1 MLDIKLIRERPDFV
15 KGELAKRGVD
25 PGEVDRLLEVDQ
37 RRRKLQGEVDQ
48 LRADRKRRARE
59 VGKLPAEERAA
70 EIAKIRAEEAD
81 EEKLAKLDAGSASAG
96 EAVDASNPLL
106 LLGTHL
112 GLADREFHSRMLELP
127 NIPRADVPV
136 GASEADNKVIK
147 TEGTPIEFTAF
158 KPIPH
163 WELGEKLGILD
174 FDRGVKLSGTRFYVL
189 SGAGARLQRALIAWM
204 LDVKIREQGYLE
216 IIPPLMVSTE
226 TATSTGHLPKN
237 ADTMYHNAEDDFW
250 FIPTAEVPLTSLHRD
265 ETLDESSLP
274 IYMTAYTPCFRREKM
289 SAGRDVRGIKRGHQ
303 FDKVEMVKLV
313 RPETSDDE
321 FLKMVNDAEE
331 ICRRLKIPYRV
342 VALCTADLSFAS
354 AVTYDL
360 EMWAPGCGEW
370 LEVSSISNCTD
381 FQARRA
387 KIRFKTKGGK
397 PELVHTLNG
406 SGLALPRTMIAVLE
420 NYQNE
425 DGSVTVPEVLLPYMG
440 GVERIHKILT

>member
-15 KGELAKRGVD
+15 KAELAKRGID
-25 PGEVDRLLEVDQ
+25 PAEVDRLLEADHK
-37 RRRKLQGEVDQ
+37 RRKLQAELDQ
-48 LRADRKRRARE
+48 IRADRKRRARE
-59 VGKLPAEERAA
+59 VGKLPPEERAA
-70 EIAKIRAEEAD
+70 EIAKIRAEEAE
-81 EEKLAKLDAGSASAG
+81 EEKEIALLSAVISP
-96 EAVDASNPLL
+96 EMKENSSDS
-106 LLGTHL
+106 LLGRGAQL
-112 GLADREFHSRMLELP
+112 SLAERKVEELALNLP
-127 NIPRADVPV
+127 NIPRPYVVV
-136 GASEADNKVIK
+136 GTSEADNRVIR
-147 TEGTPIEFTAF
+147 TEGAPTQFTAF
-158 KPIPH
+158 RPLPH
-163 WELGEKLGILD
+163 WEIGENLGIID

-204 LDVKIREQGYLE
+204 LEVKREQGYLE
-216 IIPPLMVSTE
+216 IIPPLMVTRE

-237 ADTMYHNAEDDFW
+237 ADTMYHDEEDDFW
-250 FIPTAEVPLTSLHRD
+250 FIPTAEVPLTSLYRD
-265 ETLDESSLP
+265 ETLDESRLP

-321 FLKMVNDAEE
+321 FHKMVSDASE
-331 ICRRLKIPYRV
+331 ICRRLEIPFRV
-342 VALCTADLSFAS
+342 VELCTADLSFAS

-387 KIRFKTKGGK
+387 KIRFKAKGGK

-406 SGLALPRTMIAVLE
+406 SGLALPRTLIAVLE

-425 DGSVTVPEVLLPYMG
+425 DGSVTIPEVLRPYMG
-440 GVERIHKILT
+440 GMEKITRN

>member
-1 MLDIKLIRERPDFV
+1 MLDIKLIREQPDFV
-15 KGELAKRGVD
+15 KAELAKRGID
-25 PGEVDRLLEVDQ
+25 PAEVNRLIEADKK
-37 RRRKLQGEVDQ
+37 RRKLQGEVDQ

-59 VGKLPAEERAA
+59 VGKLPPDERAA

-81 EEKLAKLDAGSASAG
+81 EEKLTKVLADASSDLPANS
-96 EAVDASNPLL
+96 SNPLIE
-106 LLGTHL
+106 LGTQ
-112 GLADREFHSRMLELP
+112 LALAEREFHSLMLELP

-136 GASEADNKVIK
+136 GKSEADNRVIK
-147 TEGTPIEFTAF
+147 TEGTLLEFTAF
-158 KPIPH
+158 KPLPH
-163 WELGEKLGILD
+163 WELGENLGIID

-189 SGAGARLQRALIAWM
+189 SGAGAKLERALIAWM
-204 LDVKIREQGYLE
+204 LDVKTQEQGYLE
-216 IIPPLMVSTE
+216 IIPPLMVNRE
-226 TATSTGHLPKN
+226 TVTSTGHLPKN
-237 ADTMYHNAEDDFW
+237 ADTMYHDDEDDFW

-265 ETLDESSLP
+265 ETLDENRLP

-321 FLKMVNDAEE
+321 FHKMVNDASE
-331 ICRRLKIPYRV
+331 ICRRLQIPFRV
-342 VALCTADLSFAS
+342 VQLCTADLSFAS

-360 EMWAPGCGEW
+360 EMWAPGCAEW
-370 LEVSSISNCTD
+370 LEVSSVSNCTD

-387 KIRFKTKGGK
+387 KIRFRTKGGK

-406 SGLALPRTMIAVLE
+406 SGLALPRTLIAVLE

-425 DGSVTVPEVLLPYMG
+425 DGSVTIPEVLRPYMG
-440 GVERIHKILT
+440 GLDRIRKP

>member
-15 KGELAKRGVD
+15 KGELAKRQID
-25 PGEVDRLLEVDQ
+25 PAEVDRILEVDQ
-37 RRRKLQGEVDQ
+37 KRRKLQGEVDQ
-48 LRADRKRRARE
+48 IRAERKRRARE
-59 VGKLPAEERAA
+59 VGKLPPEERAA

-81 EEKLAKLDAGSASAG
+81 EEKAIEFFAKVASA
-96 EAVDASNPLL
+96 DALVSTSNPLIR
-106 LLGTHL
+106 LGAQL
-112 GLADREFHSRMLELP
+112 GLAERELQSRMLDLP
-127 NIPRADVPV
+127 NIPRPYVVV
-136 GASEADNKVIK
+136 GTSEADNRVIK

-158 KPIPH
+158 KPLPH
-163 WELGEKLGILD
+163 WELGENLGIID

-204 LDVKIREQGYLE
+204 LDVKREQGYLE
-216 IIPPLMVSTE
+216 IIPPLMVNTE
-226 TATSTGHLPKN
+226 TVTSTGHYPKN
-237 ADTMYHNAEDDFW
+237 ADTMYRDIEDDFW

-265 ETLDESSLP
+265 ETLDESVLP

-321 FLKMVNDAEE
+321 FHKMVNDASE
-331 ICRRLKIPYRV
+331 ICRRLKIPFRV
-342 VALCTADLSFAS
+342 VELCTADLSFAS

-360 EMWAPGCGEW
+360 ELWAPGCAEW

-406 SGLALPRTMIAVLE
+406 SGLALPRTLIAVLE

-425 DGSVTVPEVLLPYMG
+425 DGSVTIPEVLRPYMG
-440 GVERIHKILT
+440 GVERIGKQ